1 MRYNFSC
8 QLRAFRAAVVFLLI
22 PTLFSCEEQ
31 FDYPPT
37 CLGGECD
44 ARMLFNTPA
53 DENGYY
59 HVKLNWNGEYLP
71 YFIVDVEASDVNPIY
86 QYNGISAV
94 SAEFDTDKYWELGSS
109 VTFTLPLYN
118 FLESNYSVSG
128 NLLSVG
134 TTTVVLSQFEG
145 TVMNLVQNTT
155 SIYFYGNKNS
165 KVYSRRTVG
174 PIPPIFIGDTVTL
187 KMEVFWDASTQSV
200 LKENIY
206 EKFIVE

>member
-1 MRYNFSC
+1 MEDNFSW
-8 QLRAFRAAVVFLLI
+8 QLRAFRAAVIFLLI

-31 FDYPPT
+31 FDYPPA
-37 CLGGECD
+37 CLGGECE
-44 ARMLFNTPA
+44 ARMLFSTPA

-59 HVKLNWNGEYLP
+59 HVKLNWNRDYLP
-71 YFIVDVEASDVNPIY
+71 YFLVDVEASDVNPLY
-86 QYNGISAV
+86 RYNEISVV

-109 VTFTLPLYN
+109 VTYTLPLYN

-134 TTTVVLSQFEG
+134 TTTVVLNQFEG
-145 TVMNLVQNTT
+145 TVMNLVQNT
-155 SIYFYGNKNS
+155 SIYFSNNKNS

-174 PIPPIFIGDTVTL
+174 PIPPTFIGDTVTL
-187 KMEVFWDASTQSV
+187 KMKVFWDASSQSV
-200 LKENIY
+200 LKKNIY